1 MFQEGYLLLSKAK
14 DKEKYLL
21 TNIMI
26 IIIIITTTIIII
38 TWAPFSPLLNC
49 ERGAQN

>member
-21 TNIMI
+21 TNII
-26 IIIIITTTIIII
+26 IIIIITTTIII
-38 TWAPFSPLLNC
+38 WAPFSPLLNC

>member
-21 TNIMI
+21 TNIII
-26 IIIIITTTIIII
+26 IIIIITTTIII

-49 ERGAQN
+49 ESGAQN